1 MKIKGNRFV
10 TSILAASMLS
20 GTFFVPASAGEL
32 EGESA
37 IAGMAVTLNNYY
49 AGEET
54 PDEAILDYLVPKAQ
68 ATSEAESETETEE
81 PKTEEPKTVMAATVA
96 VTSDASN
103 VGLVSAAGY
112 LNVREQPSTGSV
124 TVGRLFSNCQ
134 VNIKSSVNNSEG
146 SWYRITC
153 GDVEGYVSAAYVLV
167 GTAAK
172 TAEDNIQNR
181 YAVVTADQL
190 NVRDSASDSANVVGT
205 VYKDEEYAIIED
217 QGDFVKIH
225 IANDEVGYVSKSGIT
240 IKTQFAQAQ
249 KVDNEFVSQELE
261 NFMIDINYSR
271 NVYEQ
276 AMAEG
281 TGEGYYRAYA
291 AIVYAAELLGYYSEF
306 AADSG
311 LEDLAATSKQ
321 EQESALALADAAYK
335 LASDSGY
342 FTQVAES
349 VASSEAAAE
358 SSAAAESVQE
368 TQTQPSTDASSEG
381 NTTSNT
387 AETTAPSSSAS
398 DETISVEVPTAASVT
413 GIEACY
419 QGGTKYVGDVVY
431 TAELFVRVSYSDGT
445 VKDIYDGWYSPQVG
459 MTLKQEGYNV
469 VTMYYGDFSSNL
481 EVYANPAPETQPAAP
496 ETQPAAPE
504 TQPAAPAPAPETQP
518 AAPETQPAAPE
529 TQPAAP
535 APAPETQPAAPETQ
549 PAAPAPA
556 PSGNGQSIVDYAMQ
570 WVGQCNYVWGGTN
583 LTPGGG
589 VDCSGFTMNVYAA
602 FGISLPHYSGEQ
614 INYGQAVSYEQLQP
628 GDLICFSGHVGI
640 YIGGGMMV
648 HAASAERGIVVDNV
662 FYNKQ
667 PIGYRRLVQIIKIQG
682 RLSELTGGL
691 IFVYYNR
698 KKRIH

>member
-190 NVRDSASDSANVVGT
+190 KVRDSASDSANVVGT

-358 SSAAAESVQE
+358 SSAAESVQE

-381 NTTSNT
+381 NVTNGTGET
-387 AETTAPSSSAS
+387 AAPSSSAS
-398 DETISVEVPTAASVT
+398 DETISVEVPTVASVT

-481 EVYANPAPETQPAAP
+481 EVYANPAPTQATQPAAPETQPAAP

-504 TQPAAPAPAPETQP
+504 TQPAAPAP
-518 AAPETQPAAPE
+518 APETQPAAPE

-628 GDLICFSGHVGI
+628 GDLICFSGHVAI

-667 PIGYRRLVQIIKIQG
+667 PIGYRRLV
-682 RLSELTGGL
+682 
-691 IFVYYNR
+691 
-698 KKRIH
+698 

>member
-20 GTFFVPASAGEL
+20 GAFFVPASAGEL

-68 ATSEAESETETEE
+68 ATSEAESETE
-81 PKTEEPKTVMAATVA
+81 TEEPKTVMAATVA

-190 NVRDSASDSANVVGT
+190 NVRDSASDSAKVVGT

-225 IANDEVGYVSKSGIT
+225 ISNDEVGYVSKSGIT

-271 NVYEQ
+271 NVYEL

-358 SSAAAESVQE
+358 SSAAESVQE
-368 TQTQPSTDASSEG
+368 TQAQPSTDASSEG
-381 NTTSNT
+381 NTTNGTGES
-387 AETTAPSSSAS
+387 AAPSSSAS
-398 DETISVEVPTAASVT
+398 DETISVEVPTVASVT

-481 EVYANPAPETQPAAP
+481 EVYANPAPTQATQPA
-496 ETQPAAPE
+496 
-504 TQPAAPAPAPETQP
+504 APETQP

-535 APAPETQPAAPETQ
+535 ETQPAAPETQPAAPETQ
-549 PAAPAPA
+549 PAAPETQPAAPAPAPA

-602 FGISLPHYSGEQ
+602 FGISLPHYSGSQ

-628 GDLICFSGHVGI
+628 GDLICFPGHVGI

-667 PIGYRRLVQIIKIQG
+667 PIGYRRLV
-682 RLSELTGGL
+682 
-691 IFVYYNR
+691 
-698 KKRIH
+698 

>member
-20 GTFFVPASAGEL
+20 GAFFVPASAGEL

-68 ATSEAESETETEE
+68 ATSEAESETE
-81 PKTEEPKTVMAATVA
+81 TEEPKTVMAATVA

-190 NVRDSASDSANVVGT
+190 NVRDSASDSAKVVGT

-225 IANDEVGYVSKSGIT
+225 ISNDEVGYVSKSGIT

-358 SSAAAESVQE
+358 SSAAESVQE
-368 TQTQPSTDASSEG
+368 TQAQPSTDASSEG
-381 NTTSNT
+381 NTTNGTGES
-387 AETTAPSSSAS
+387 AAPSSSAS
-398 DETISVEVPTAASVT
+398 DETISVEVPTVASVT

-481 EVYANPAPETQPAAP
+481 EVYANPAPTQATQPA
-496 ETQPAAPE
+496 
-504 TQPAAPAPAPETQP
+504 APETQP

-535 APAPETQPAAPETQ
+535 ETQPAAPETQPAAPETQ
-549 PAAPAPA
+549 PAAPETQPAAPAPAPA

-667 PIGYRRLVQIIKIQG
+667 PIGYRRLV
-682 RLSELTGGL
+682 
-691 IFVYYNR
+691 
-698 KKRIH
+698 

>member
-20 GTFFVPASAGEL
+20 GTFFAPASAGEL

-358 SSAAAESVQE
+358 SSAAESVQE

-381 NTTSNT
+381 NVTNGTGET
-387 AETTAPSSSAS
+387 AAPSSSAS
-398 DETISVEVPTAASVT
+398 DETISVEVPTVASVT

-481 EVYANPAPETQPAAP
+481 EVYANPAPTQATQPAAP

-549 PAAPAPA
+549 PAAPAPAPA

-667 PIGYRRLVQIIKIQG
+667 PIGYRRLV
-682 RLSELTGGL
+682 
-691 IFVYYNR
+691 
-698 KKRIH
+698 

>member
-68 ATSEAESETETEE
+68 ATSEAESETE
-81 PKTEEPKTVMAATVA
+81 TEEPKTVMAATVA

-387 AETTAPSSSAS
+387 AETTAPSSSES

-481 EVYANPAPETQPAAP
+481 EVYANPAPTQA
-496 ETQPAAPE
+496 TQPAAPE

-518 AAPETQPAAPE
+518 AAPETQPAAPAPE

-628 GDLICFSGHVGI
+628 GDLICFSGHVAI

-667 PIGYRRLVQIIKIQG
+667 PIGYRRLV
-682 RLSELTGGL
+682 
-691 IFVYYNR
+691 
-698 KKRIH
+698 

>member
-68 ATSEAESETETEE
+68 ATSEAESETE
-81 PKTEEPKTVMAATVA
+81 TEEPKTVMAATVA

-358 SSAAAESVQE
+358 SSAAESVQE

-381 NTTSNT
+381 NVTNGTGET
-387 AETTAPSSSAS
+387 AAPSSSAS
-398 DETISVEVPTAASVT
+398 DETISVEVPTVASVT

-481 EVYANPAPETQPAAP
+481 EVYANPAPTQATQPAAP

-535 APAPETQPAAPETQ
+535 ETQPAAPETQ
-549 PAAPAPA
+549 PAAPAPAPETQPAAPAPAPA

-628 GDLICFSGHVGI
+628 GDLICFSGHVAI

-667 PIGYRRLVQIIKIQG
+667 PIGYRRLV
-682 RLSELTGGL
+682 
-691 IFVYYNR
+691 
-698 KKRIH
+698 

>member
-20 GTFFVPASAGEL
+20 GTFFAPASAGEL

-358 SSAAAESVQE
+358 SSAAESVQE

-381 NTTSNT
+381 NVTNGTGET
-387 AETTAPSSSAS
+387 AAPSSSAS

-481 EVYANPAPETQPAAP
+481 EVYANPAPTQATQPAAP

-518 AAPETQPAAPE
+518 AAPAPAPE

-667 PIGYRRLVQIIKIQG
+667 PIGYRRLV
-682 RLSELTGGL
+682 
-691 IFVYYNR
+691 
-698 KKRIH
+698 

>member
-81 PKTEEPKTVMAATVA
+81 PKTVMAATVA
-96 VTSDASN
+96 VTSYASN

-387 AETTAPSSSAS
+387 AETTAPSSSES

-481 EVYANPAPETQPAAP
+481 EVYANPAPTQATQPAAP

-628 GDLICFSGHVGI
+628 GDLICFSGHVAI

-667 PIGYRRLVQIIKIQG
+667 PIGYRRLV
-682 RLSELTGGL
+682 
-691 IFVYYNR
+691 
-698 KKRIH
+698 

>member
-398 DETISVEVPTAASVT
+398 DETISVEVPTVASVT

-481 EVYANPAPETQPAAP
+481 EVYANPVPETQPAAPETQPAAP

-518 AAPETQPAAPE
+518 AAPETQPAAP
-529 TQPAAP
+529 
-535 APAPETQPAAPETQ
+535 
-549 PAAPAPA
+549 APAPA

-628 GDLICFSGHVGI
+628 GDLICFSGHVAI

-667 PIGYRRLVQIIKIQG
+667 PIGYRRLV
-682 RLSELTGGL
+682 
-691 IFVYYNR
+691 
-698 KKRIH
+698 

>member
-68 ATSEAESETETEE
+68 ATSEAESETE
-81 PKTEEPKTVMAATVA
+81 TEEPKTVMAATVA

-481 EVYANPAPETQPAAP
+481 EVYANPAPTQATQPAAP

-504 TQPAAPAPAPETQP
+504 TQPAAPAP
-518 AAPETQPAAPE
+518 APETQPAAPE

-602 FGISLPHYSGEQ
+602 FGISLPHYSGAQ

-628 GDLICFSGHVGI
+628 GDLICFSGHVAI

-667 PIGYRRLVQIIKIQG
+667 PIGYRRLV
-682 RLSELTGGL
+682 
-691 IFVYYNR
+691 
-698 KKRIH
+698 

>member
-68 ATSEAESETETEE
+68 ATSEAESETE
-81 PKTEEPKTVMAATVA
+81 TEEPKTVMAATVA

-190 NVRDSASDSANVVGT
+190 NVRDSASDSAKVVGT

-225 IANDEVGYVSKSGIT
+225 ISNDEVGYVSKSGIT

-349 VASSEAAAE
+349 VASSE
-358 SSAAAESVQE
+358 AAAESVQE

-549 PAAPAPA
+549 PAAPETQPAAPAPAPA

-628 GDLICFSGHVGI
+628 GDLICFSGHVAI

-667 PIGYRRLVQIIKIQG
+667 PIGYRRLV
-682 RLSELTGGL
+682 
-691 IFVYYNR
+691 
-698 KKRIH
+698 

>member
-68 ATSEAESETETEE
+68 ATSEAESETE
-81 PKTEEPKTVMAATVA
+81 TEEPKTVMAATVA

-358 SSAAAESVQE
+358 SSAAESVQE

-504 TQPAAPAPAPETQP
+504 TQPVAPAPAPETQP

-549 PAAPAPA
+549 PAAPAPAPA

-602 FGISLPHYSGEQ
+602 FGISLPHYSGSQ

-667 PIGYRRLVQIIKIQG
+667 PIGYRRLV
-682 RLSELTGGL
+682 
-691 IFVYYNR
+691 
-698 KKRIH
+698 

>member
-68 ATSEAESETETEE
+68 ATSEAESETE
-81 PKTEEPKTVMAATVA
+81 TEEPKTVMAATVA

-172 TAEDNIQNR
+172 TAEDNLQNR

-358 SSAAAESVQE
+358 SSAAESVQE

-381 NTTSNT
+381 NVTNGTGET
-387 AETTAPSSSAS
+387 AAPSSSAS
-398 DETISVEVPTAASVT
+398 DETISVEVPTVASVT

-481 EVYANPAPETQPAAP
+481 EVYANPAPTQATQPAAP

-535 APAPETQPAAPETQ
+535 ETQPAAPAPAPETQPAAP
-549 PAAPAPA
+549 APAPA

-628 GDLICFSGHVGI
+628 GDLICFSGHVAI

-667 PIGYRRLVQIIKIQG
+667 PIGYRRLV
-682 RLSELTGGL
+682 
-691 IFVYYNR
+691 
-698 KKRIH
+698 

>member
-68 ATSEAESETETEE
+68 ATSEAESETE
-81 PKTEEPKTVMAATVA
+81 TEEPKTVMAATVA

-358 SSAAAESVQE
+358 SVQE

-504 TQPAAPAPAPETQP
+504 TQPAAP
-518 AAPETQPAAPE
+518 E

-549 PAAPAPA
+549 PTPAPAPA

-667 PIGYRRLVQIIKIQG
+667 PIGYRRLV
-682 RLSELTGGL
+682 
-691 IFVYYNR
+691 
-698 KKRIH
+698 

>member
-20 GTFFVPASAGEL
+20 GTFFAPASAGEL

-358 SSAAAESVQE
+358 SSAAESVQE

-381 NTTSNT
+381 NVTNGTGET
-387 AETTAPSSSAS
+387 AAPSSSAS

-481 EVYANPAPETQPAAP
+481 EVYANPAPTQATQPAAP

-504 TQPAAPAPAPETQP
+504 TQPAAPAP
-518 AAPETQPAAPE
+518 
-529 TQPAAP
+529 
-535 APAPETQPAAPETQ
+535 APETQ

-667 PIGYRRLVQIIKIQG
+667 PIGYRRLV
-682 RLSELTGGL
+682 
-691 IFVYYNR
+691 
-698 KKRIH
+698 

>member
-20 GTFFVPASAGEL
+20 GTFFAPASAGEL

-358 SSAAAESVQE
+358 SSAAESVQE

-381 NTTSNT
+381 NVTNGTGET
-387 AETTAPSSSAS
+387 AAPSSSAS

-481 EVYANPAPETQPAAP
+481 EVYANPAPTQATQPAAP

-504 TQPAAPAPAPETQP
+504 TQPAAP
-518 AAPETQPAAPE
+518 
-529 TQPAAP
+529 
-535 APAPETQPAAPETQ
+535 
-549 PAAPAPA
+549 APAPA

-667 PIGYRRLVQIIKIQG
+667 PIGYRRLV
-682 RLSELTGGL
+682 
-691 IFVYYNR
+691 
-698 KKRIH
+698 

>member
-342 FTQVAES
+342 FTQVAE
-349 VASSEAAAE
+349 AAAE

-481 EVYANPAPETQPAAP
+481 EVYANPAPTQATQPAAP

-628 GDLICFSGHVGI
+628 GDLICFSGHVAI

-667 PIGYRRLVQIIKIQG
+667 PIGYRRLV
-682 RLSELTGGL
+682 
-691 IFVYYNR
+691 
-698 KKRIH
+698 

>member
-68 ATSEAESETETEE
+68 ATSEAESETE
-81 PKTEEPKTVMAATVA
+81 TEEPKTVMAATVA

-358 SSAAAESVQE
+358 SSAAESVQE

-398 DETISVEVPTAASVT
+398 DETISVEVPTVASVT

-481 EVYANPAPETQPAAP
+481 EVYANPVPETQPAAP

-549 PAAPAPA
+549 PAAPAPAPA

-628 GDLICFSGHVGI
+628 GDLICFSGHVAI

-667 PIGYRRLVQIIKIQG
+667 PIGYRRLV
-682 RLSELTGGL
+682 
-691 IFVYYNR
+691 
-698 KKRIH
+698 

>member
-68 ATSEAESETETEE
+68 ATSEAESETE
-81 PKTEEPKTVMAATVA
+81 TEEPKTVMAATVA

-358 SSAAAESVQE
+358 SSAAESVQE

-381 NTTSNT
+381 NVTNGTGET
-387 AETTAPSSSAS
+387 AAPSSSAS
-398 DETISVEVPTAASVT
+398 DETISVEVPTVASVT

-481 EVYANPAPETQPAAP
+481 EVYANPAPTQATQPAAP
-496 ETQPAAPE
+496 ETQPAAPAPAPE

-549 PAAPAPA
+549 PAAPAPAPA

-667 PIGYRRLVQIIKIQG
+667 PIGYRRLV
-682 RLSELTGGL
+682 
-691 IFVYYNR
+691 
-698 KKRIH
+698 

>member
-68 ATSEAESETETEE
+68 ATSEAESETE
-81 PKTEEPKTVMAATVA
+81 TEEPKTVMAATVA

-358 SSAAAESVQE
+358 SSAAESVQE

-381 NTTSNT
+381 NVTNGTGET
-387 AETTAPSSSAS
+387 AAPSSSAS
-398 DETISVEVPTAASVT
+398 DETISVEVPTVASVT

-481 EVYANPAPETQPAAP
+481 EVYANPAPTQA
-496 ETQPAAPE
+496 
-504 TQPAAPAPAPETQP
+504 TQP

-628 GDLICFSGHVGI
+628 GDLICFSGHVAI

-667 PIGYRRLVQIIKIQG
+667 PIGYRRLV
-682 RLSELTGGL
+682 
-691 IFVYYNR
+691 
-698 KKRIH
+698 

>member
-68 ATSEAESETETEE
+68 ATSEAESETE
-81 PKTEEPKTVMAATVA
+81 TEEPKTVMAATVA

-358 SSAAAESVQE
+358 SSAAESVQE

-381 NTTSNT
+381 NVTNGTGET
-387 AETTAPSSSAS
+387 AAPSSSAS
-398 DETISVEVPTAASVT
+398 DETISVEVPTVASVT

-481 EVYANPAPETQPAAP
+481 EVYANPAPTQATQPAAP

-535 APAPETQPAAPETQ
+535 ETQPAAPAPAPETQPAAP
-549 PAAPAPA
+549 APAPA

-602 FGISLPHYSGEQ
+602 FGISLPHYSGSQ

-667 PIGYRRLVQIIKIQG
+667 PIGYRRLV
-682 RLSELTGGL
+682 
-691 IFVYYNR
+691 
-698 KKRIH
+698 

>member
-68 ATSEAESETETEE
+68 ATSEAESETE
-81 PKTEEPKTVMAATVA
+81 TEEPKTVMAATVA

-172 TAEDNIQNR
+172 NAEDNIQNR

-358 SSAAAESVQE
+358 SSAAESVQE

-381 NTTSNT
+381 NTTSNA

-398 DETISVEVPTAASVT
+398 DETISVEVPTVASVT

-481 EVYANPAPETQPAAP
+481 EVYANPAPTQATQPATP

-518 AAPETQPAAPE
+518 AAPETQPAAP
-529 TQPAAP
+529 
-535 APAPETQPAAPETQ
+535 APAPETQPAAPAPT
-549 PAAPAPA
+549 PAPA

-602 FGISLPHYSGEQ
+602 FGISLPHYSGAQ

-667 PIGYRRLVQIIKIQG
+667 PIGYRRLV
-682 RLSELTGGL
+682 
-691 IFVYYNR
+691 
-698 KKRIH
+698 

>member
-68 ATSEAESETETEE
+68 ATSEAESETE
-81 PKTEEPKTVMAATVA
+81 TEEPKTVMAATVA

-518 AAPETQPAAPE
+518 AAPETQPAAP
-529 TQPAAP
+529 
-535 APAPETQPAAPETQ
+535 
-549 PAAPAPA
+549 APAPA

-628 GDLICFSGHVGI
+628 GDLICFSGHVAI
-640 YIGGGMMV
+640 YIGGGIIV
-648 HAASAERGIVVDNV
+648 QPARAISAIVVDNV

-667 PIGYRRLVQIIKIQG
+667 PIGYRRLV
-682 RLSELTGGL
+682 
-691 IFVYYNR
+691 
-698 KKRIH
+698 

>member
-146 SWYRITC
+146 SWYRIAC

-225 IANDEVGYVSKSGIT
+225 IANDEVGYVSNSGIT

-358 SSAAAESVQE
+358 SSAAESVQE

-459 MTLKQEGYNV
+459 MTLKQEGNNV

-556 PSGNGQSIVDYAMQ
+556 PAPSGNGQSIVDYAMQ

-628 GDLICFSGHVGI
+628 GDLICFSGHVAI

-667 PIGYRRLVQIIKIQG
+667 PIGYRRLV
-682 RLSELTGGL
+682 
-691 IFVYYNR
+691 
-698 KKRIH
+698 

>member
-190 NVRDSASDSANVVGT
+190 NVRDSASDSANVVET

-628 GDLICFSGHVGI
+628 GDLICFSGHVAI

-667 PIGYRRLVQIIKIQG
+667 PIGYRRLV
-682 RLSELTGGL
+682 
-691 IFVYYNR
+691 
-698 KKRIH
+698 

>member
-81 PKTEEPKTVMAATVA
+81 PKTEEPKKVMAATVA

-358 SSAAAESVQE
+358 SSAAESVQE

-504 TQPAAPAPAPETQP
+504 TQPVAPAPAPETQP

-549 PAAPAPA
+549 PAAPAPAPA

-667 PIGYRRLVQIIKIQG
+667 PIGYRRLV
-682 RLSELTGGL
+682 
-691 IFVYYNR
+691 
-698 KKRIH
+698 

>member
-387 AETTAPSSSAS
+387 AETTAPSSSES

-481 EVYANPAPETQPAAP
+481 EVYANPAPTQATQPAAP

-504 TQPAAPAPAPETQP
+504 TQPAAPETQPTVPETQP
-518 AAPETQPAAPE
+518 SQPTGSIRVTNVALSSDLTQYTLNLCSQYGVDSSVIFSVMYHESQFNAGA
-529 TQPAAP
+529 T
-535 APAPETQPAAPETQ
+535 
-549 PAAPAPA
+549 
-556 PSGNGQSIVDYAMQ
+556 SGKGAQGLMQ
-570 WVGQCNYVWGGTN
+570 IIPRYSASRMAKLGVTN
-583 LTPGGG
+583 LYDPASNILVGIDLLAEYYHTYGSWNQALTAYRTGNAG
-589 VDCSGFTMNVYAA
+589 SDSAYAA
-602 FGISLPHYSGEQ
+602 TILGS
-614 INYGQAVSYEQLQP
+614 
-628 GDLICFSGHVGI
+628 VG
-640 YIGGGMMV
+640 M
-648 HAASAERGIVVDNV
+648 
-662 FYNKQ
+662 FQ
-667 PIGYRRLVQIIKIQG
+667 
-682 RLSELTGGL
+682 T
-691 IFVYYNR
+691 VYYE
-698 KKRIH
+698 

>member
-68 ATSEAESETETEE
+68 ATSEAESETE
-81 PKTEEPKTVMAATVA
+81 TEEPKTVMAATVA

-190 NVRDSASDSANVVGT
+190 NVRDSASESAKVVGT

-225 IANDEVGYVSKSGIT
+225 ISNDEVGYVSKSGIT

-358 SSAAAESVQE
+358 SSAAESVQE
-368 TQTQPSTDASSEG
+368 TQAQPSTDASSEG
-381 NTTSNT
+381 NTTNGTGET
-387 AETTAPSSSAS
+387 AAPSSSAS
-398 DETISVEVPTAASVT
+398 DETISVEVPTVAAVT

-481 EVYANPAPETQPAAP
+481 EVYANPAPTQATQPA
-496 ETQPAAPE
+496 
-504 TQPAAPAPAPETQP
+504 APETQP

-535 APAPETQPAAPETQ
+535 ETQPAAPETQPAAPETQ
-549 PAAPAPA
+549 PAAPETQPAAPAPAPA

-602 FGISLPHYSGEQ
+602 FGISLPHYSGSQ

-628 GDLICFSGHVGI
+628 GDLICFPGHVGI

-648 HAASAERGIVVDNV
+648 HAASEERGIVVDNV

-667 PIGYRRLVQIIKIQG
+667 PIGYRRLV
-682 RLSELTGGL
+682 
-691 IFVYYNR
+691 
-698 KKRIH
+698 

>member
-10 TSILAASMLS
+10 TLILAASMLS

-68 ATSEAESETETEE
+68 ATSEAESETE
-81 PKTEEPKTVMAATVA
+81 TEEPKTVMAATVA

-481 EVYANPAPETQPAAP
+481 EVYANPAPTQATQPAAP

-504 TQPAAPAPAPETQP
+504 TQPAAPAP
-518 AAPETQPAAPE
+518 APETQPAAPE

-570 WVGQCNYVWGGTN
+570 WVGQCNYVWGGKN

-602 FGISLPHYSGEQ
+602 FGISLPHYSGAQ

-628 GDLICFSGHVGI
+628 GDLICFSGHVAI

-667 PIGYRRLVQIIKIQG
+667 PIGYRRLV
-682 RLSELTGGL
+682 
-691 IFVYYNR
+691 
-698 KKRIH
+698 

>member
-68 ATSEAESETETEE
+68 ATSEAESETE
-81 PKTEEPKTVMAATVA
+81 TEEPKTVMAATVA

-358 SSAAAESVQE
+358 SSAAESVQE
-368 TQTQPSTDASSEG
+368 TQTQPSTDASSDG

-398 DETISVEVPTAASVT
+398 DETISVEVPTVASVT

-481 EVYANPAPETQPAAP
+481 EVYANPAPTQATQPAAP

-504 TQPAAPAPAPETQP
+504 TQPAAPAPETQP

-549 PAAPAPA
+549 PTPAPAPA

-602 FGISLPHYSGEQ
+602 FGISLPHYSGSQ

-628 GDLICFSGHVGI
+628 GDLICFPGHVGI

-667 PIGYRRLVQIIKIQG
+667 PIGYRRLV
-682 RLSELTGGL
+682 
-691 IFVYYNR
+691 
-698 KKRIH
+698 

>member
-68 ATSEAESETETEE
+68 ATSEAESETE
-81 PKTEEPKTVMAATVA
+81 TEEPKTVMAATVA

-249 KVDNEFVSQELE
+249 KVDNEYQLLQKRIRAGNGRGNRRRLLSCICSYRLC
-261 NFMIDINYSR
+261 SR
-271 NVYEQ
+271 
-276 AMAEG
+276 ASW
-281 TGEGYYRAYA
+281 
-291 AIVYAAELLGYYSEF
+291 LLQRICSRFWIRRFG
-306 AADSG
+306 
-311 LEDLAATSKQ
+311 
-321 EQESALALADAAYK
+321 
-335 LASDSGY
+335 
-342 FTQVAES
+342 
-349 VASSEAAAE
+349 
-358 SSAAAESVQE
+358 
-368 TQTQPSTDASSEG
+368 
-381 NTTSNT
+381 
-387 AETTAPSSSAS
+387 
-398 DETISVEVPTAASVT
+398 
-413 GIEACY
+413 
-419 QGGTKYVGDVVY
+419 
-431 TAELFVRVSYSDGT
+431 
-445 VKDIYDGWYSPQVG
+445 
-459 MTLKQEGYNV
+459 
-469 VTMYYGDFSSNL
+469 SNL
-481 EVYANPAPETQPAAP
+481 KAGAGKRTC
-496 ETQPAAPE
+496 TCRC
-504 TQPAAPAPAPETQP
+504 
-518 AAPETQPAAPE
+518 
-529 TQPAAP
+529 
-535 APAPETQPAAPETQ
+535 
-549 PAAPAPA
+549 
-556 PSGNGQSIVDYAMQ
+556 SI
-570 WVGQCNYVWGGTN
+570 
-583 LTPGGG
+583 
-589 VDCSGFTMNVYAA
+589 
-602 FGISLPHYSGEQ
+602 
-614 INYGQAVSYEQLQP
+614 
-628 GDLICFSGHVGI
+628 
-640 YIGGGMMV
+640 
-648 HAASAERGIVVDNV
+648 
-662 FYNKQ
+662 
-667 PIGYRRLVQIIKIQG
+667 
-682 RLSELTGGL
+682 
-691 IFVYYNR
+691 
-698 KKRIH
+698 

>member
-81 PKTEEPKTVMAATVA
+81 SKTVMAATVA

-358 SSAAAESVQE
+358 SSAAESVQE

-398 DETISVEVPTAASVT
+398 DETISVEVPTVASVT

-481 EVYANPAPETQPAAP
+481 EVYANPAPTQATQPAAPETQPAAPETQPAAPETQPAAP

-518 AAPETQPAAPE
+518 AAPETQPAAP
-529 TQPAAP
+529 
-535 APAPETQPAAPETQ
+535 
-549 PAAPAPA
+549 APAPA

-602 FGISLPHYSGEQ
+602 FGISLPHYSGAQ

-667 PIGYRRLVQIIKIQG
+667 PIGYRRLV
-682 RLSELTGGL
+682 
-691 IFVYYNR
+691 
-698 KKRIH
+698 

>member
-20 GTFFVPASAGEL
+20 GTFFAPASAGEL

-81 PKTEEPKTVMAATVA
+81 PKTEEPKKVMAATVA

-358 SSAAAESVQE
+358 SSAAESVQE

-504 TQPAAPAPAPETQP
+504 TQPVAPAPAPETQP

-549 PAAPAPA
+549 PAAPAPAPA

-667 PIGYRRLVQIIKIQG
+667 PIGYRRLV
-682 RLSELTGGL
+682 
-691 IFVYYNR
+691 
-698 KKRIH
+698 

>member
-68 ATSEAESETETEE
+68 ATSESESETE
-81 PKTEEPKTVMAATVA
+81 TEEPKTVMAATVA

-358 SSAAAESVQE
+358 SSAAESVQE

-381 NTTSNT
+381 NVTNGTGET
-387 AETTAPSSSAS
+387 AAPSSSAS
-398 DETISVEVPTAASVT
+398 DETISVEVPTVASVT

-504 TQPAAPAPAPETQP
+504 TQPAAPAPETQP

-549 PAAPAPA
+549 PTPAPAPA

-667 PIGYRRLVQIIKIQG
+667 PIGYRRLV
-682 RLSELTGGL
+682 
-691 IFVYYNR
+691 
-698 KKRIH
+698 

>member
-68 ATSEAESETETEE
+68 ATSEAESETE
-81 PKTEEPKTVMAATVA
+81 TEEPKTVMAATVA

-481 EVYANPAPETQPAAP
+481 EVYANPAPTQA
-496 ETQPAAPE
+496 TQPAAPE

-518 AAPETQPAAPE
+518 AAPAPAPE

-667 PIGYRRLVQIIKIQG
+667 PIGYRRLV
-682 RLSELTGGL
+682 
-691 IFVYYNR
+691 
-698 KKRIH
+698 

>member
-68 ATSEAESETETEE
+68 ATSEAESETE
-81 PKTEEPKTVMAATVA
+81 TEEPKTVMAATVA

-358 SSAAAESVQE
+358 SVQE

-381 NTTSNT
+381 NVTNGTGET
-387 AETTAPSSSAS
+387 AAPSSSAS
-398 DETISVEVPTAASVT
+398 DETISVEVPTVASVT

-481 EVYANPAPETQPAAP
+481 EVYANPAPTQATQPAAP

-549 PAAPAPA
+549 PAAPAPAPA

-667 PIGYRRLVQIIKIQG
+667 PIGYRRLV
-682 RLSELTGGL
+682 
-691 IFVYYNR
+691 
-698 KKRIH
+698 

>member
-146 SWYRITC
+146 SWYRIAC

-349 VASSEAAAE
+349 VASSEAAA
-358 SSAAAESVQE
+358 AESVQE
-368 TQTQPSTDASSEG
+368 TQTQPSTDASSDG

-481 EVYANPAPETQPAAP
+481 EVYANPAPTQATQPAAP
-496 ETQPAAPE
+496 ETQPAAPAPAPETQPAAPAPAPETQPAAPAPAPE

-518 AAPETQPAAPE
+518 AAPETQPAAP
-529 TQPAAP
+529 
-535 APAPETQPAAPETQ
+535 
-549 PAAPAPA
+549 APAPA

-602 FGISLPHYSGEQ
+602 FGISLPHYSGTQ

-667 PIGYRRLVQIIKIQG
+667 PIGYRRLV
-682 RLSELTGGL
+682 
-691 IFVYYNR
+691 
-698 KKRIH
+698 

>member
-68 ATSEAESETETEE
+68 ATSEAESETE
-81 PKTEEPKTVMAATVA
+81 TEEPKTVMAATVA

-368 TQTQPSTDASSEG
+368 TQTQPPTDASSEG

-387 AETTAPSSSAS
+387 AESTAPSSSAS

-504 TQPAAPAPAPETQP
+504 TQPAAPETQP
-518 AAPETQPAAPE
+518 AAPETQPPAPE

-549 PAAPAPA
+549 PAAPAPAPA

-667 PIGYRRLVQIIKIQG
+667 PIGYRRLV
-682 RLSELTGGL
+682 
-691 IFVYYNR
+691 
-698 KKRIH
+698 

>member
-381 NTTSNT
+381 NVTNGTGET
-387 AETTAPSSSAS
+387 AAPSSSAS

-496 ETQPAAPE
+496 ETQPA
-504 TQPAAPAPAPETQP
+504 APETQP

-628 GDLICFSGHVGI
+628 GDLICFSGHVAI

-667 PIGYRRLVQIIKIQG
+667 PIGYRRLV
-682 RLSELTGGL
+682 
-691 IFVYYNR
+691 
-698 KKRIH
+698 